1 MGPSVF
7 CPGRFVTFLDQG
19 HFLAIADRFDS
30 FLFDTQVGEVFGSLI
45 RALLTK
51 RQVVFHGSPLIAV
64 TFHNQFIVL
73 IFQIRRGARY
83 EDRLR
88 LRFKI
93 VFVVIKM
100 K

>member
-1 MGPSVF
+1 MSF
-7 CPGRFVTFLDQG
+7 IQR
-19 HFLAIADRFDS
+19 HFLAITDRLDS
-30 FLFDTQVGEVFGSLI
+30 FFLNTQIDEVFGGFV
-45 RALLTK
+45 RTLLAEGE
-51 RQVVFHGSPLIAV
+51 VVFHSSPLIAM

-73 IFQIRRGARY
+73 IFQIRRGARF

>member
-1 MGPSVF
+1 MPSDQLIDDTF
-7 CPGRFVTFLDQG
+7 ILNIQIDEEFGGFV
-19 HFLAIADRFDS
+19 H
-30 FLFDTQVGEVFGSLI
+30 
-45 RALLTK
+45 ALLAEGE
-51 RQVVFHGSPLIAV
+51 VVFHSSPLIAM

-73 IFQIRRGARY
+73 IFQIHRGTRF
-83 EDRLR
+83 EDRLC